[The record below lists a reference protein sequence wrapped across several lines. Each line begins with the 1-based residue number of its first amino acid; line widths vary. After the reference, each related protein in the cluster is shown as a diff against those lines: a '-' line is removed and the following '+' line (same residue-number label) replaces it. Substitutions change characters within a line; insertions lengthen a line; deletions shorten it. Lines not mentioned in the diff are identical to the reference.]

1 MSWSLGETRALAI
14 KAARG
19 AGMPWGMA
27 EEAGFAVRWLQAN
40 GAPGAAALARYLEW
54 RDGGCEGVH
63 DLCPIGLGTALMD
76 AGRGVPEALG
86 RVRQPL
92 LLVPFVARCTP
103 SGMALRWP
111 GAQLI
116 ASEAGL
122 VTDAPRET
130 LLAEEA
136 ECEAARAVAQV
147 FDGTTRVPEGE
158 AAAIATLDHFAA
170 RTYAPATEA
179 SRAGAGAGTSDND

>member
-1 MSWSLGETRALAI
+1 MSWSLGEVRALAI

-19 AGMPWGMA
+19 VEMPWGMA

-40 GAPGAAALARYLEW
+40 EAPGAAALAAYLEW
-54 RDGGCEGVH
+54 RDGKCEGVH
-63 DLCPIGLGTALMD
+63 DLCPIALGTALMD

-92 LLVPFVARCTP
+92 LLAPFVARCIP
-103 SGMALRWP
+103 SGMDLRWQ
-111 GAQLI
+111 GVCLTV
-116 ASEAGL
+116 SEAGM
-122 VTDAPRET
+122 VTDAPRDT
-130 LLAEEA
+130 LLTDEA
-136 ECEAARAVAQV
+136 DCTAQRSIAQV
-147 FDGTTRVPEGE
+147 REAVNRVPETE
-158 AAAIATLDHFAA
+158 AEALAALTRFAA